1 MRSIGNNP
9 RIPVMRLRFIH
20 ILCLVCLASPAIAF
34 AAADTSYTMIGT
46 YYADFFVGRK
56 TSNGEIFSHEKF
68 TCAHKT
74 IPLGTYVE
82 VTNPKTDKKVVLK
95 VNDRCPKNNVLDM
108 TRAAIAAIGIKGA
121 GKVQVRIL
129 GDVKLKTEPSTL
141 RPYNPEEPPYGS
153 VAYNEYNSRLDEAEN
168 KKTGKT
174 NAIAAKTKKTATTK
188 TKNNKKVKEK
198 PKETPKPV
206 VKRKPDYYDVLLSTE
221 RTLSSARLHAS
232 VLDPVYIPNL
242 EYKELANGKYQI
254 IIRLAMT
261 KDQLEPLL
269 EEIELS
275 FPRLQL
281 IPAEE

>member
-1 MRSIGNNP
+1 
-9 RIPVMRLRFIH
+9 MRLCFIH
-20 ILCLVCLASPAIAF
+20 ILLCLASLVSPAVVF

-56 TSNGEIFSHEKF
+56 TSNGEIFSHDKF
-68 TCAHKT
+68 TCAHKN

-82 VTNPKTDKKVVLK
+82 VTNPKTNQKVVLK

-108 TRAAIAAIGIKGA
+108 TRAAISAIGIKGA
-121 GKVQVRIL
+121 GKVKVRIL

-153 VAYNEYNSRLDEAEN
+153 VAYNEYNSRLDKAEN
-168 KKTGKT
+168 KKSGKT
-174 NAIAAKTKKTATTK
+174 NANAKAATK
-188 TKNNKKVKEK
+188 TKDNKKAKEK
-198 PKETPKPV
+198 PKDVNKPV
-206 VKRKPDYYDVLLSTE
+206 IKRKPDYFDVLLSTE